1 MSIITEN
8 ALNMVELMFFKLYYQ
23 DDIRRV
29 KKMNK
34 ISKRLFSIGLSVA
47 TCSMLVYPVLA
58 EDTEQSVTTQVEEQ
72 ATQKEYNLQI
82 IKYNGDG
89 SPVTEYTTFTLPSN
103 ADEKEFYQYI
113 PTHFIPD

>member
-8 ALNMVELMFFKLYYQ
+8 ALNKIELMFFKLYYQ

-29 KKMNK
+29 KEMNK

-58 EDTEQSVTTQVEEQ
+58 EDTEQPVTTQVEEQ

-82 IKYNGDG
+82 TKYNGDG
-89 SPVTEYTTFTLPSN
+89 TPVTEYTTFGTMSR
-103 ADEKEFYQYI
+103 KR
-113 PTHFIPD
+113 THKIDKF